1 MMKVVVVVV
10 VVLSFQIRMIINRGF
25 KWLENV
31 FRRGGSMQDRN
42 RHIFIL

>member
-1 MMKVVVVVV
+1 MMKVVVMVVV

-31 FRRGGSMQDRN
+31 FRGGSMQDRN

>member
-1 MMKVVVVVV
+1 MVVV

-31 FRRGGSMQDRN
+31 FRRGGSISMQDRN